1 MKVSEQSTRYS
12 EHGDG
17 YVKIYRK
24 LLTSA
29 VFQHDN
35 LLKVW
40 IWCLVRANWH
50 DTMCLFD
57 GVELKVGRGSF
68 ISGRYTGSTE
78 CHMKPKTFYNQL
90 VKLQELGNIF
100 LKSDNRKTLITIVN
114 YSSYQDDQTTD
125 GQPLDN
131 KRTTGG
137 QQEDTDKEVKNIR
150 SKEYIYKKIPP
161 SIDEVKDYFLS
172 IDCSIEDANMFFDY
186 YETRG
191 WKVGRSNSPMKNWE
205 SACRNWKR
213 NKTTFGGNNGTTRQ
227 GNKPNSEQIQRAT
240 FKHGD
245 EQIKNLRNLEAT
257 LSNADKE
264 RDKRP

>member
-40 IWCLVRANWH
+40 IWCLIRANWH

-57 GVELKVGRGSF
+57 GIELNVGRGSF

-78 CHMKPKTFYNQL
+78 CNMRPKTFYNQL
-90 VKLQELGNIF
+90 VKLRELGNIF
-100 LKSDNRKTLITIVN
+100 LKSDNKKTLITIVN
-114 YSSYQDDQTTD
+114 YSSYQDDYLEN
-125 GQPLDN
+125 GQLLDN
-131 KRTTGG
+131 KRTTRV
-137 QQEDTDKEVKNIR
+137 QQEDTDKEVKKER
-150 SKEYIYKKIPP
+150 SKEYSTYKKIPP
-161 SIDEVKDYFLS
+161 SIDDVKTYFS
-172 IDCSIEDANMFFDY
+172 TIGCSGEDAESFYDY

-191 WKVGRSNSPMKNWE
+191 WKVGRSNSQMKNWE

-213 NKTTFGGNNGTTRQ
+213 NKNTFGTT
-227 GNKPNSEQIQRAT
+227 
-240 FKHGD
+240 
-245 EQIKNLRNLEAT
+245 IKNDTVLEDALRYQKLLE
-257 LSNADKE
+257 K
-264 RDKRP
+264 K